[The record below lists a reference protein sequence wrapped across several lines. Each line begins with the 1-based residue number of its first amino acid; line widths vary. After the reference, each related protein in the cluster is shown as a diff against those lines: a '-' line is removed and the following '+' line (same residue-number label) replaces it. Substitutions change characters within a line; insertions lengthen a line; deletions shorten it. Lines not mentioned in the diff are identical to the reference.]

1 MIDQTPRLVRTRK
14 LAGAVFVETA
24 DLPVVIDMYQEGERK
39 NAPTGYS
46 SDRKIGAAEGSTER
60 RGPRKDRV
68 GEPPATGRRQ
78 IS

>member
-46 SDRKIGAAEGSTER
+46 SDRKIGAAEG
-60 RGPRKDRV
+60 
-68 GEPPATGRRQ
+68 
-78 IS
+78 